1 MSARRT
7 GTRERLFAAAMELIG
22 QRGTDAVTVDEIAAA
37 AGVAKGT
44 VYYNFGSKNELVA
57 QLLEYGMALL
67 MDALR
72 PGHAQAGGDVGA
84 TRGDVGATGGDL
96 GATGGDLGA
105 TRGDLGATGGDLGA
119 TRGDLGEV
127 RGMVERALGFIE
139 AYPAF
144 VRLWMG
150 EQWRADGA
158 WQPVLS
164 GMRARVL
171 AEIRAALERLAA
183 RRRPREGQDL
193 DMVALAVFGAAFV
206 VGTDR
211 AADGARPLG
220 PSVEAVVGV
229 VAGAFEVPEQARAAP
244 RKSTSHQ

>member
-67 MDALR
+67 MEALR

-84 TRGDVGATGGDL
+84 TRGDLCATPGDV
-96 GATGGDLGA
+96 GA
-105 TRGDLGATGGDLGA
+105 TRGDLGATP
-119 TRGDLGEV
+119 GDLGEV

-211 AADGARPLG
+211 AAEGARPLG

>member
-1 MSARRT
+1 MSPRRT

-72 PGHAQAGGDVGA
+72 PGRVQA
-84 TRGDVGATGGDL
+84 RS
-96 GATGGDLGA
+96 DLGA
-105 TRGDLGATGGDLGA
+105 TRGDLGGSG
-119 TRGDLGEV
+119 GDLGEV

-171 AEIRAALERLAA
+171 AEIRAALGRLAA
-183 RRRPREGQDL
+183 RRRSREGQDL

-229 VAGAFEVPEQARAAP
+229 VAGAFEEPEQVRAAP
-244 RKSTSHQ
+244 RKSIPQG

>member
-67 MDALR
+67 MHALR
-72 PGHAQAGGDVGA
+72 PGHAQA
-84 TRGDVGATGGDL
+84 R
-96 GATGGDLGA
+96 
-105 TRGDLGATGGDLGA
+105 GDLGA

-127 RGMVERALGFIE
+127 RGMVERAFGFIE

-183 RRRPREGQDL
+183 RRHPREGQDL

-229 VAGAFEVPEQARAAP
+229 VAGAFEAPDQARAAP